1 MLIAAE
7 LAGLFLVPLDDQR
20 EWFRYHQLFADVLRA
35 RLSAASPDRVAT
47 LHSRASAWYAARA
60 TPASTLRATPSASAG
75 ATPSDIDADTDDAV
89 AHALAGGDAARAAY
103 LLEAALPRARTERRE
118 ATLTRWLD
126 RLPPGVVAD
135 SPVLTMLGAHR
146 LLTRGELAAAED
158 RLTHAERTLAAPRAP
173 GAQPWADTVELR
185 TLPASIEVYRAAV
198 ALARGD
204 LPGTTAHAQHALEL
218 AAPTD
223 HLSRG
228 SAQGF
233 LAMAA
238 WAEGELSAAIEAATH
253 AAASLGSNGN
263 RVDELSLTVVLAEL
277 HTAQGHPSRARQLC
291 ERALATAQAEG
302 APVAKATAELHL
314 ALGELDHADGRLDS
328 ARAHLD
334 CAAALVE
341 RLPVSE
347 GRHRWFEAMSRVRLC
362 EGDPDEAHALL
373 TEAERLFAP
382 GFFPDLRPI
391 AAQRARL
398 WIRAGQLGHA
408 QAWARSAEMSASDE
422 LPSLGELAYLGE
434 YAALTS
440 VRLLLAQGRA
450 TADPTPVRQA
460 LAHLDR
466 LHAAAAAGARASSL
480 LEIEVLQALALDA
493 LGDRQSAFACL
504 GAALQGWPDPT
515 IPVGRLLD
523 EGRWLLDLL
532 RAAPAG
538 GALGERARRSGGQ
551 SMHCDAEQRGARHRV
566 ATCGAHPAPTAFSPD
581 GRRRS

>member
-1 MLIAAE
+1 MLSLRDRPDRAGFIASFGGGHRYVVDYLTEEVLAHQPPEVRDFLLQTSVLDRLSGPLCDAITGRDDGAQMLVAAE
-7 LAGLFLVPLDDQR
+7 RAGLFLVPLDDQR
-20 EWFRYHQLFADVLRA
+20 QWFRYHQLFADVLSA
-35 RLSAASPDRVAT
+35 RLSAASPDQVAT

-60 TPASTLRATPSASAG
+60 TPNATATPS
-75 ATPSDIDADTDDAV
+75 TPSSSTIRSASTTEADTDDAV

-103 LLEAALPRARTERRE
+103 LLEAALPRARTDRRE
-118 ATLTRWLD
+118 GTLTRWLD

-146 LLTRGELAAAED
+146 LLTRGELTAAED
-158 RLTHAERTLAAPRAP
+158 RLTHAERTLATPRAP

-185 TLPASIEVYRAAV
+185 TLPASIEVYRGAV
-198 ALARGD
+198 ALAGGD
-204 LPGTTAHAQHALEL
+204 LPRTTAHAQHALEL

-238 WAEGELSAAIEAATH
+238 WAAGELSAAIEAATH
-253 AAASLGSNGN
+253 AAASLGCNGN

-291 ERALATAQAEG
+291 ERALAAAQAEG

-334 CAAALVE
+334 SAAALFE

-347 GRHRWFEAMSRVRLC
+347 GRHRWLEAMSRVRLS

-373 TEAERLFAP
+373 TEAERLFTP

-408 QAWARSAEMSASDE
+408 QAWARSAGGSPSGE
-422 LPSLGELAYLGE
+422 LPSPGELPCLGEMTYLGE

-450 TADPTPVRQA
+450 SADRTPVREA
-460 LAHLDR
+460 LAHLER
-466 LHAAAAAGARASSL
+466 LHAAATAGA
-480 LEIEVLQALALDA
+480 
-493 LGDRQSAFACL
+493 
-504 GAALQGWPDPT
+504 
-515 IPVGRLLD
+515 
-523 EGRWLLDLL
+523 
-532 RAAPAG
+532 
-538 GALGERARRSGGQ
+538 
-551 SMHCDAEQRGARHRV
+551 
-566 ATCGAHPAPTAFSPD
+566 
-581 GRRRS
+581 